1 MASIGSS
8 STINMSKCFFENK
21 LFDNLCFLLDIIIII
36 TILSLNGLILCE
48 SLIKCL
54 LFVNFYSNDY
64 QNIIFLSF
72 LNIIILGFIIDLMI
86 RVRAILKILY
96 KVKNIKKG
104 IE

>member
-1 MASIGSS
+1 
-8 STINMSKCFFENK
+8 MSKCFFENK

-36 TILSLNGLILCE
+36 TILSLNALILCE

-86 RVRAILKILY
+86 RVRTILKILY